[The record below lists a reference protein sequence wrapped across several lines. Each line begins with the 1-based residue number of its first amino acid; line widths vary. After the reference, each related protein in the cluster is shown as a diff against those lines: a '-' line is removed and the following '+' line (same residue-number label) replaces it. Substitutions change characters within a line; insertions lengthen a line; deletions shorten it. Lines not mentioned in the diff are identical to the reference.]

1 MGKVIEVN
9 DLSFGYGERLICKN
23 VGFSVE
29 KGDFVGIIGPN
40 GSGKSTLIKLLLRQL
55 KPIKGQ
61 IKLLGQDIEKFDQ
74 WNKIGYVAQKAN
86 SFNTSFPATVE
97 EVVSANLFPKI
108 GLFKRIKNKHRE
120 LVYKALETV
129 GMEEYKDRLI
139 GNLSGGQQQ
148 RVFIAR
154 ALVSEPELI
163 FLDEPTVGIDSE
175 SEGALYCLLGRLN
188 QEKKITIVM
197 VTHDIGA
204 VIVHTNKI
212 AYVGDKGLVMNENT
226 KDFVKNNLGGV
237 YGYDVNFH
245 ANRHCC
251 TNCWKKGAV

>member
-9 DLSFGYGERLICKN
+9 DLSFGYGERLIFKN

-108 GLFKRIKNKHRE
+108 GLFKRIKQAQGAC
-120 LVYKALETV
+120 LQ
-129 GMEEYKDRLI
+129 
-139 GNLSGGQQQ
+139 S
-148 RVFIAR
+148 AR
-154 ALVSEPELI
+154 NCR
-163 FLDEPTVGIDSE
+163 D
-175 SEGALYCLLGRLN
+175 
-188 QEKKITIVM
+188 
-197 VTHDIGA
+197 
-204 VIVHTNKI
+204 
-212 AYVGDKGLVMNENT
+212 
-226 KDFVKNNLGGV
+226 GGV
-237 YGYDVNFH
+237 
-245 ANRHCC
+245 
-251 TNCWKKGAV
+251 